1 MALINYLDKLKKG
14 SLWSLIA
21 RIFGSGTGFIVTIL
35 LARVLTLEMLGVF
48 YLIQAIIRFSGLFVK
63 VGLDF
68 SIQKING
75 IYSGNKD
82 WSSVRLCTKSMFSI
96 LSVSSLFI
104 IILLASIWDWL
115 ASDILKSPLLLSLM
129 FLVLISIPLRS
140 MEEIGSAF
148 FRSVQEPKI
157 GVFLFDIPRQTL
169 FMVCLFSIFFFYES
183 SSIAL
188 VVGAY
193 VVSSSVAVLI
203 VFTLLFFW
211 FRKKKIISNTEVN
224 TDLGVKSLVFLSA
237 PMMIQGSAA
246 IIMSTADIWILS
258 IYSTQDDIG
267 IYGTVVRLTTLIVLI
282 LGVVNMVLPSMLASI
297 YKSKDMQAIEKLLRM
312 SATWGGLIAI
322 PLLLVFVIAGED
334 ILGLVFGDNFR
345 SGYVVLS
352 VLAISHAFNALSGS
366 PGILLQMTGH
376 HKVLMKITLFWAVF
390 NLGLNILL
398 VNIWGMLGVA
408 VATAI
413 SIVCQNLTMM
423 ILAMRLHGI
432 KTWMYNP
439 MMLFK

>member
-1 MALINYLDKLKKG
+1 
-14 SLWSLIA
+14 
-21 RIFGSGTGFIVTIL
+21 
-35 LARVLTLEMLGVF
+35 
-48 YLIQAIIRFSGLFVK
+48 
-63 VGLDF
+63 
-68 SIQKING
+68 
-75 IYSGNKD
+75 
-82 WSSVRLCTKSMFSI
+82 MFSI